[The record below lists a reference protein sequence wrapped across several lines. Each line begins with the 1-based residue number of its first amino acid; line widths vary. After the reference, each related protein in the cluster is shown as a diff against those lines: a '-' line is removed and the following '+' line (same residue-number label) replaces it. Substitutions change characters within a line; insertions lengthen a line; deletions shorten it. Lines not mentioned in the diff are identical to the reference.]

1 MKRLGT
7 QASAAACQAAA
18 AAAGLVG
25 FAYYQS
31 DYAPA
36 AFASRC
42 FGVVPVLGLGLGL
55 GLAASASCRSP

>member
-42 FGVVPVLGLGLGL
+42 FGVVPVAQT
-55 GLAASASCRSP
+55 LALTPNPSPRP